1 MLGQF
6 VRFPVSIEELKE
18 FVEDSFSDCMVDYFS
33 RVFLGKRQAKWIGSM
48 MADNVALMI
57 DEEAKL
63 ADDLVTR
70 QIWTH
75 LEVFFHE
82 GLEWNYAVDNVN
94 YVFDVCAKK
103 GLF

>member
-1 MLGQF
+1 MLCQF
-6 VRFPVSIEELKE
+6 VCFSVSVEELQE
-18 FVEDSFSDCMVDYFS
+18 FVEDALSDCMVNDFS
-33 RVFLGKRQAKWIGSM
+33 WVFLRKRQAKWIGSV
-48 MADNVALMI
+48 MADDIVLMI

-82 GLEWNYAVDNVN
+82 GLEWNYAVD
-94 YVFDVCAKK
+94 
-103 GLF
+103 